1 MEKILISKFVNKNG
15 LSYPTHSVH
24 IFAENNSVGEHNKER
39 ITELNAINSINSI
52 NAIGKNPAESKISQ
66 SQIEAINVRKISDTG
81 NLAFNLDI
89 KNGTQ
94 VILTININLKDRL
107 VNGLVVM
114 VMGFKYIGNTVKVI
128 YVKFND
134 KKAGKMAIQGDNLAR
149 QNCRVLI
156 GKHYFL

>member
-1 MEKILISKFVNKNG
+1 MVYHTQHI
-15 LSYPTHSVH
+15 VH

-39 ITELNAINSINSI
+39 ITEFNAINSINSI
-52 NAIGKNPAESKISQ
+52 NAIGKNPAQSKISQ
-66 SQIEAINVRKISDTG
+66 SQTETINVRKISDTG

-114 VMGFKYIGNTVKVI
+114 VMGFKYIDNTVKVI

-134 KKAGKMAIQGDNLAR
+134 KKAGKMAIQGDNLAC